1 MTILMF
7 LDSLDAHQNQK
18 RKSRKK
24 KKKTKQDKH
33 KKNYLLLLAETME
46 ERRRYIGVTLNISL
60 SYLHES
66 QSSLCLQRNKNYIKR
81 K

>member
-1 MTILMF
+1 MF

-46 ERRRYIGVTLNISL
+46 ERRRYIGVTFNISL
-60 SYLHES
+60 YLIYMNL
-66 QSSLCLQRNKNYIKR
+66 SLNYT
-81 K
+81 